1 MVVAVIDKF
10 YAGAAVRTTV
20 VGSMTPTVPGAGQ
33 TFTLA
38 DPTGWP
44 GGSVGQQFVVRNSV
58 ELSAEEAILATRS
71 GATCTVVQRG
81 YDGTTPQNHSA
92 GSPCEHRLDAATMT
106 SLRNH
111 VDGLEANPHDGVL
124 LDATDHDVQA
134 RHTYGSPAAYGPGTA
149 LPVTLTP
156 DAGNSAGTGAT
167 PARSDHRHDV
177 PAGSAQTITGTNAEG
192 VGAAFV
198 RTDHNHQIGGTN
210 HIPAAALVNKSLAAA
225 QIADGTIVNG
235 PLLGTGQKLYFSQ
248 AGDPGAVGA
257 GILWWNTTTN
267 ALLVR
272 NAGNTAWEMLVGSG
286 AWQPYTPSLINITL
300 GNGLRFGRY
309 IRMGRVIV
317 GQIFFFVGGT
327 TVFGANIGFGLPF
340 NAADLDSFVGYPGV
354 STAEFYSHGAA
365 RGLVGGSPIYA
376 SVGVTPQAG
385 ASKALDRVTFFAT
398 AGTGAWGAG
407 VPGAWGASDRLSVLF
422 VYEAANA
429 EDANYD

>member
-1 MVVAVIDKF
+1 VVVAVIDKF
-10 YAGAAVRTTV
+10 YAGAAVKTTV
-20 VGSMTPTVPGAGQ
+20 VGSMSPTVPGAGQ

-38 DPTGWP
+38 DATGWP
-44 GGSVGQQFVVRNSV
+44 GGAGGQNFVLRNSV
-58 ELSAEEAILATRS
+58 ELSNEEAILCSRVGT
-71 GATCTVVQRG
+71 TCTVVQRG
-81 YDGTTPQNHSA
+81 YDGTTPQTHSA

-124 LDATDHDVQA
+124 LDNTDHDVQA
-134 RHTYGSPAAYGPGTA
+134 RHTYGSPGAYGPGTA

-235 PLLGTGQKLYFSQ
+235 SLLGTGQKLYYSQ

-257 GILWWNTTTN
+257 DLLWWNTTTRC
-267 ALLVR
+267 LLVR
-272 NAGNTAWEMLVGSG
+272 NAGNTAWEVIGGTG
-286 AWQPYTPSLINITL
+286 AWQSYDPAVFNITH
-300 GNGLRFGRY
+300 GNGVKFGRY
-309 IRMGRVIV
+309 IRIGRIV
-317 GQIFFFVGGT
+317 VGNLFYYVGTT
-327 TVFGANIGFGLPF
+327 TVFGANIGFGIPF

-354 STAEFYSHGAA
+354 ATNEFFSHGAS
-365 RGLVGGSPIYA
+365 RGSITSGVFA
-376 SVGVTPQAG
+376 AVGVVAQAG
-385 ASKALDRVTFFAT
+385 ASKAVDRVNFFAT
-398 AGTGAWGAG
+398 AGSAAWGAG
-407 VPGAWGASDRLSVLF
+407 VPGAWGAGNRLSVF
-422 VYEAANA
+422 FEYETA
-429 EDANYD
+429 DAQDPNYD